1 MTSNMVTP
9 NRYGR
14 AERDLERRGEISGG
28 VLARSTCRYKEIDR
42 RKCDENRPSALR
54 ESFSA
59 CALRSMA
66 RPQRLRDWPNI
77 GPLIAYRIGSL
88 TAPRPTPVHD
98 STRTVLSTERRGRK
112 HAEGYARTTLDHLV
126 PVRVVAAPMA
136 RMVVRTKFL
145 SLETRASNTVA
156 SYLYMHH
163 FARLTVWHDLPCR
176 SQGAWSGGSLRSQP
190 PTR

>member
-1 MTSNMVTP
+1 MGAQNAIWNVVARSPAAFSPEAPVGT
-9 NRYGR
+9 
-14 AERDLERRGEISGG
+14 RRSIDGNATRID
-28 VLARSTCRYKEIDR
+28 LARCA
-42 RKCDENRPSALR
+42 NL
-54 ESFSA
+54 FSA